1 MSDAEKSDQDLI
13 VDDASEGPT
22 SPMANGPTSPRLENG
37 FDRTSMVAMPSSSV
51 QTMSKKDIAPHSPRS
66 GTSSNT
72 STSSAKK
79 MDGDKPATSMSKSA
93 IGVKPSAS
101 SLASASGK
109 LLQTSS
115 LSNSMPPASAPAY
128 SALHYSSPNGP
139 PQPHGLASS
148 GTGQHPHIDV
158 LAYNGYPTKPSAT
171 LQQLYDPHA
180 TMRASAGSAGI
191 AAGKP

>member
-37 FDRTSMVAMPSSSV
+37 FDRTSMMAMPSSGV
-51 QTMSKKDIAPHSPRS
+51 QTISKKDVAPHSPRS
-66 GTSSNT
+66 GTSSNA

-79 MDGDKPATSMSKSA
+79 MDGEKATTSMSKSA
-93 IGVKPSAS
+93 IAAKSSAS
-101 SLASASGK
+101 K
-109 LLQTSS
+109 LLQQSSS
-115 LSNSMPPASAPAY
+115 LPNSMPPTSAAY
-128 SALHYSSPNGP
+128 STLHYSSPGA
-139 PQPHGLASS
+139 PQPHSLASS

-158 LAYNGYPTKPSAT
+158 LGYNGYPAPKPSAT

-180 TMRASAGSAGI
+180 TMRASTGSAGI